1 MKKCLLTFLLL
12 ASLLCS
18 CSIGIFDDSDKK
30 ADVRFE
36 QILEA
41 LKNEDKETL
50 NGMFS
55 NKALSE
61 ADDFNSSLDAL
72 FQYVQGSIQ
81 SWESTGA
88 YVGSDDKNSDGTRI
102 KRSESAYL
110 FTTSDK
116 HKYQI
121 AIYEYTIDT
130 VNPNNVGIYSLC
142 IIRAEDNENSE
153 FVFWGSGKAGINIGN

>member
-1 MKKCLLTFLLL
+1 MKKYLLTFLLL

-18 CSIGIFDDSDKK
+18 CSIGIFDDSDEK
-30 ADVRFE
+30 ADARFK

-50 NGMFS
+50 KGMFS

-61 ADDFNSSLDAL
+61 ADDFNGSLNAL
-72 FQYVQGSIQ
+72 IQYIQGNIQ
-81 SWESTGA
+81 TWESTRA
-88 YVGSDDKNSDGTRI
+88 YGGSDDKNSDGTRI
-102 KRSESAYL
+102 KTSESAYL

-116 HKYQI
+116 QTYQI

-130 VNPNNVGIYSLC
+130 TNPDNVGIYSLC
-142 IIRAEDNENSE
+142 IIKTEDNENSE
-153 FVFWGSGKAGINIGN
+153 IVYWGSGKAGINIGN